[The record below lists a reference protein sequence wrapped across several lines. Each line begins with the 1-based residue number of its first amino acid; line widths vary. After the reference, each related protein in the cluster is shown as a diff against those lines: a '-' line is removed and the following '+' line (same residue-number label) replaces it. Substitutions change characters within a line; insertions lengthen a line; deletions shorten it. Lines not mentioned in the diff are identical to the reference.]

1 MHNVR
6 RRLELE
12 LSNRKVPATRN
23 TEHTPTPP
31 SLIADSSPP
40 THEETMRAESSGV
53 DFISPKP
60 GLTTL
65 ESPDDPPVRV
75 YPHAQSRSLDFL
87 LSEQSILSTET
98 GKFAKKSI
106 CAKKSTKF

>member
-65 ESPDDPPVRV
+65 KSPDHPPVRT
-75 YPHAQSRSLDFL
+75 YPQAQSRSLDLL
-87 LSEQSILSTET
+87 LSEQSILSTT
-98 GKFAKKSI
+98 NAKI
-106 CAKKSTKF
+106 C